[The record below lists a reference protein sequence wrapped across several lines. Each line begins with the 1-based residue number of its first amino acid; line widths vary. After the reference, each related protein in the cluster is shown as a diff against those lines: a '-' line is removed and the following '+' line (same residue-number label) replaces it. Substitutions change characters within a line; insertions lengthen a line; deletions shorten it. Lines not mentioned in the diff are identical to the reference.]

1 MVVSARRCGDRSR
14 GIRSVLVGISRR
26 VVIITSGLVGVG
38 AGVGGWALLAENRLA
53 PGRSLIDQAM
63 GRCDIPTPLLDA
75 KPGRLVEGSFF
86 SAHRRKTVSYTLA
99 YPPKAV
105 PGARLPVCLV
115 LHGYGV
121 DHDAA
126 FDDIG
131 YHRLLAA
138 VVGARTPPFVLA
150 SVDGG
155 DGYWHPH
162 AAGAASADD
171 PLGMLT
177 KDFPV
182 VLSQHGLLVNRFAM
196 LGWSMGGFGALLAA
210 TETPQR
216 FVAVAAS
223 APAFWRSFDEA
234 RSVNEGA
241 FDSADEWR
249 EWGDLLSRAEKLKGP
264 RIRIDCGESD
274 SFASAVKALRDRLSD
289 PAVVHLAT
297 GCHDDAFWRAAAPA
311 QLRFIGD
318 ALKAR

>member
-182 VLSQHGLLVNRFAM
+182 VLSPARVVGEPFCHARLVHGRFWCFAGGYRDATAVRCRGGERAGVLALIRRSAFRERGGVR
-196 LGWSMGGFGALLAA
+196 LGRRVAGMG
-210 TETPQR
+210 
-216 FVAVAAS
+216 
-223 APAFWRSFDEA
+223 
-234 RSVNEGA
+234 
-241 FDSADEWR
+241 
-249 EWGDLLSRAEKLKGP
+249 
-264 RIRIDCGESD
+264 
-274 SFASAVKALRDRLSD
+274 
-289 PAVVHLAT
+289 
-297 GCHDDAFWRAAAPA
+297 
-311 QLRFIGD
+311 
-318 ALKAR
+318 